1 MFNNIVQF
9 IKSQFSNQD
18 FIPLHAPR
26 FIGNEKK
33 YLNDCIDS
41 TFVSSVGAYVD
52 LFEKKMCEL
61 TGAKH
66 CIAIVN
72 GTNALHLSL
81 LITGVKKDDEVLTQA
96 LTFIATA
103 NAISYCNATPHF
115 VDVDKETLGLSPSL
129 LKKHLSEIAEVKN
142 GVCYNKTTGKRIAAC
157 VPMHTFGLPMYIDDL
172 VNVCN
177 EFNIPVV
184 EDAAESLG
192 SYYKEQHTGTFGLLG
207 TFSFNG
213 NKTITCGGGGAI
225 ITDDDELAKRA
236 KHLSTQAKL
245 PHKWDYVHDEIGY
258 NYRMPN
264 INAALG
270 CAQIEQLPAILAS
283 KRVLFEKYKRA
294 FEDVK
299 GVSLVTEPAQC
310 RSNFWL
316 QTLLLDE
323 DYSQE
328 RDHILKATND
338 VGLMT
343 RPSWVLMNE
352 LVPFNE
358 CPSMNLTIAKSL
370 SQRLLNIPSNLTN
383 D

>member
-1 MFNNIVQF
+1 
-9 IKSQFSNQD
+9 
-18 FIPLHAPR
+18 
-26 FIGNEKK
+26 
-33 YLNDCIDS
+33 
-41 TFVSSVGAYVD
+41 
-52 LFEKKMCEL
+52 
-61 TGAKH
+61 
-66 CIAIVN
+66 
-72 GTNALHLSL
+72 
-81 LITGVKKDDEVLTQA
+81 
-96 LTFIATA
+96 
-103 NAISYCNATPHF
+103 
-115 VDVDKETLGLSPSL
+115 
-129 LKKHLSEIAEVKN
+129 
-142 GVCYNKTTGKRIAAC
+142 
-157 VPMHTFGLPMYIDDL
+157 
-172 VNVCN
+172 
-177 EFNIPVV
+177 
-184 EDAAESLG
+184 
-192 SYYKEQHTGTFGLLG
+192 
-207 TFSFNG
+207 
-213 NKTITCGGGGAI
+213 
-225 ITDDDELAKRA
+225 
-236 KHLSTQAKL
+236 
-245 PHKWDYVHDEIGY
+245 
-258 NYRMPN
+258 MPN

-299 GVSLVTEPAQC
+299 GVSLITEPAQC

>member
-264 INAALG
+264 LNAALA
-270 CAQIEQLPAILAS
+270 CAQLEKLEDFIENKRQLSDIYTSFFSSHKSIELQRETKDTKS
-283 KRVLFEKYKRA
+283 NYWLHTLVFKDKTIRDIFLE
-294 FEDVK
+294 ETNLN
-299 GVSLVTEPAQC
+299 GV
-310 RSNFWL
+310 
-316 QTLLLDE
+316 
-323 DYSQE
+323 
-328 RDHILKATND
+328 
-338 VGLMT
+338 MT
-343 RPSWVLMNE
+343 RPIWKLMNK
-352 LVPFNE
+352 LSLYKN
-358 CPSMNLTIAKSL
+358 CPKSDL
-370 SQRLLNIPSNLTN
+370 CNAEWLEARVVNIPSSVRV
-383 D
+383 